1 MSNFKIEFG
10 GRATGKTTRM
20 LRELHNKKDVILL
33 TYKQEVGDHLV
44 EYAKSLGINIVNRP
58 LSYNNKSD
66 FIRAQCKKVYVDDG
80 DVLFR
85 KMFEEMG
92 LDVEKVNFRIGI
104 GADY

>member
-20 LRELHNKKDVILL
+20 LRELHNKNDVILL

-58 LSYNNKSD
+58 LSYNNKKD
-66 FIRAQCKKVYVDDG
+66 FVRAQGKKVYVDDG

-92 LDVEKVNFRIGI
+92 LDVEKVNFRIKL
-104 GADY
+104 GAD